1 MIKPAPKIDTR
12 SAADISKQL
21 QDLLQIYAPD
31 WNEFEVDP
39 VTGNRQPKGISA
51 ALIGVCARFSEII
64 IQRLNQVPD
73 KNFLAFLNLL
83 GASRLPPQP
92 ARVPL
97 TFSLATGST
106 VDAVVPAGT
115 QVAAPPTEGEKEPII
130 FETDR
135 ELIVTAAQL
144 QSVFVRE
151 ANEDKFSNYSS
162 IIETANLQGVPIFQ
176 GNQLIEHIFYIGHD
190 WLFGFPEISKL
201 DLNITLKQPNSES
214 KVAWEFWN
222 SETQKWEEKQPTSTT
237 PAAQKDAIQ
246 NLQQSGIISFTNIK
260 AIPIT
265 EVNSL
270 KNRWLRCRLTK
281 PITPTSSQPGK
292 VSVNQLP
299 TISSINLQAT
309 LTQTELAIESAFTN
323 QLSIDFSK
331 SFFPFGE
338 KPKFGDALYLANRNA
353 FSKKGAII
361 TLKINLADPASAGIT
376 NKKDDKDLAPEL
388 TWEFWNGKTWKLI
401 GISTIR
407 GSLASVSA
415 SNPFQDTTQAFTQI
429 GDGIVSFIVPD
440 LPQTTTINGVE
451 NFWIRVR
458 ISKGGY
464 GREAQYVPTN
474 NQNVPFTLQPATFVP
489 PIINTLTIDYS
500 FTTPDKPEPPKQI
513 VKYNDFVYV
522 TVDPNS
528 SFDPFQATA
537 DIFPKPQPKLYFGLT
552 LPADRTVFPN
562 QPLSLYVRTPD
573 FNNGNKT
580 TIPVGVNPQL
590 VWQYWN
596 GSQWNKLTVRDDSE
610 NFSRSGLVEFLAPS
624 DISIKTE
631 FGLSP
636 RYWLRVVWESSLV
649 NTFTQISQGLLNTT
663 IASQTITITNE
674 ILGSSNATENQVV
687 RTTRSR
693 SNPLEL
699 SPVLQG
705 QHLQVREPELP
716 PAQEQDAIKQQEGDN
731 AISLILDATGRPLEI
746 WVQWHEVPDFY
757 GSGARDRHY
766 VLNHLT
772 GEIQFGNGLNGLIPP
787 AGVGNLRMTRYQTG
801 GGTIGNRAADT
812 IVQLKT
818 TVPYI
823 EKVTNPEAA
832 TGGAEA
838 ESLESLLERIPRT
851 IRHRG
856 RAVTLEDYEDLAK
869 LATPAVARAKG
880 VALRSLQLSNDTSDA
895 QKIVPGAISV
905 IVVPHSTAAKPLP
918 SLEVLNRIQDYLE
931 ANGTLTAKVSVVPP
945 RYLSVSI
952 TTEIA
957 LTSLEGASAV
967 ERAVERQ
974 LASFLHPLTGGVD
987 GKGWDFG
994 REPYKSDFYRQIE
1007 SVSGVDH
1014 IRSLT
1019 VKLTIDGD
1027 EDPQAVQAIQQTGL
1041 YLVHSGKHTIN
1052 LVFEES

>member
-1 MIKPAPKIDTR
+1 MIKPAPKIDNR

-31 WNEFEVDP
+31 WSEFEVDP
-39 VTGNRQPKGISA
+39 VTGERQPKGISA
-51 ALIGVCARFSEII
+51 ALISVCARFSEII

-162 IIETANLQGVPIFQ
+162 IIETANLQGVTVFQ

-190 WLFGFPEISKL
+190 LLFCFPEISKL
-201 DLNITLKQPNSES
+201 DLNITLKQANSES
-214 KVAWEFWN
+214 KVTWEFWN

-237 PAAQKDAIQ
+237 PAAQKDAIP
-246 NLQQSGIISFTNIK
+246 NLQQSGTISFTNIK

-265 EVNSL
+265 EVYFQ

-299 TISSINLQAT
+299 NITSINLQAT
-309 LTQTELAIESAFTN
+309 LSQEKLAIEAAFTN
-323 QLSIDFSK
+323 QLSLDFSK

-361 TLKINLADPASAGIT
+361 ILKINLADPASAGIT
-376 NKKDDKDLAPEL
+376 NKKDEKDLAPEL
-388 TWEFWNGKTWKLI
+388 TWEFWNGKTWMPI

-407 GSLASVSA
+407 GPLTPVSA
-415 SNPFQDTTQAFTQI
+415 SNPFQDTTQAFTQV
-429 GDGIVSFIVPD
+429 GDFVVSFIVPD
-440 LPQTTTINGVE
+440 SPQPTTINGVE

-464 GREAQYVPTN
+464 GREAQYVPN
-474 NQNVPFTLQPATFVP
+474 PNKDREANVPFILQPATFVP

-500 FTTPDKPEPPKQI
+500 FTTPDKPELPKQI

-522 TVDPNS
+522 TVDPNKP
-528 SFDPFQATA
+528 FDPFQATA
-537 DIFPKPQPKLYFGLT
+537 DILPKPQPKLYFGLT

-610 NFSRSGLVEFLAPS
+610 NFSRSDLVEFLAPS
-624 DISIKTE
+624 DISFKTE
-631 FGLSP
+631 FALSP
-636 RYWLRVVWESSLV
+636 RYWLRVVWESSLN
-649 NTFTQISQGLLNTT
+649 NTFTQISQALPNTT

-687 RTTRSR
+687 RTTRS
-693 SNPLEL
+693 S
-699 SPVLQG
+699 VLDG

-716 PAQEQDAIKQQEGDN
+716 PAQEQEAIKQEEGDN
-731 AISLILDATGRPLEI
+731 AISSILDAAGRPLEI

-801 GGTIGNRAADT
+801 GGTVGNRAADT

-832 TGGAEA
+832 MGGAEA

-974 LASFLHPLTGGVD
+974 LASFLHPLTGGLD

-1014 IRSLT
+1014 IRSLA
-1019 VKLTIDGD
+1019 VKLTIDGQ

-1041 YLVHSGKHTIN
+1041 YLVHSGKHTIS

>member
-1 MIKPAPKIDTR
+1 MIKPAPKIDSR

-21 QDLLQIYAPD
+21 QYLLQIYASD
-31 WNEFEVDP
+31 WSEFEVDP
-39 VTGNRQPKGISA
+39 VTGDRHPQGISA

-115 QVAAPPTEGEKEPII
+115 QVAALPTEGEKEPII

-135 ELIVTAAQL
+135 ELIVTAAEL

-162 IIETANLQGVPIFQ
+162 IIQAANLQGVPIFQ
-176 GNQLIEHIFYIGHD
+176 GNQFIEHIFYIGHD
-190 WLFGFPEISKL
+190 LLFNFSEISKL

-246 NLQQSGIISFTNIK
+246 NLQQSGTISFTNIK

-265 EVNSL
+265 EVNYL

-281 PITPTSSQPGK
+281 PITPASSQPGK
-292 VSVNQLP
+292 VSMNQLP
-299 TISSINLQAT
+299 TISSINLQVT

-323 QLSIDFSK
+323 QVSIDFSK

-353 FSKKGAII
+353 FSKKGATI

-376 NKKDDKDLAPEL
+376 NKKDKNDLDPEL

-407 GSLASVSA
+407 GPLTPVSA

-429 GDGIVSFIVPD
+429 GDFVVSFILPD
-440 LPQTTTINGVE
+440 SPQITTINGVE

-464 GREAQYVPTN
+464 GREAQYVTN
-474 NQNVPFTLQPATFVP
+474 TKQEPNVPFILQPATFVP

-522 TVDPNS
+522 TENQNS
-528 SFDPFQATA
+528 SFEPFQPTA
-537 DIFPKPQPKLYFGLT
+537 DILPKAKPKLYFGLT
-552 LPADRTVFPN
+552 LPPDRTVFPN

-573 FNNGNKT
+573 FNNGNRT
-580 TIPVGVNPQL
+580 AIPESVNSQL

-624 DISIKTE
+624 DISVKTE
-631 FGLSP
+631 FALSP
-636 RYWLRVVWESSLV
+636 RYWLRVVWESSFI
-649 NTFTQISQGLLNTT
+649 NTFTQISQVLLNTT

-674 ILGSSNATENQVV
+674 IIGSSNATENQVV
-687 RTTRSR
+687 RTTR
-693 SNPLEL
+693 

-716 PAQEQDAIKQQEGDN
+716 PAQEQEVIKQQEGDK
-731 AISLILDATGRPLEI
+731 AISSILDAAGRPLEI

-757 GSGARDRHY
+757 GSGSRDRHY

-787 AGVGNLRMTRYQTG
+787 AGVGNLRMIRYQTG
-801 GGTIGNRAADT
+801 GGTVGNRAADT

-832 TGGAEA
+832 TVGAEA

-952 TTEIA
+952 ITEIA

-967 ERAVERQ
+967 ERAVERK
-974 LASFLHPLTGGVD
+974 LASFLHPLTGGLD

-1019 VKLTIDGD
+1019 VKLTVDGK
-1027 EDPQAVQAIQQTGL
+1027 EDPQAVQGIQQTGL
-1041 YLVHSGKHTIN
+1041 YLVYSGKHTIN